1 MESTGLWNIV
11 GRRVKLLLSIKT
23 QSDLFSIFLFLFFLT
38 QFWYCIDVMMSTRL
52 ELAAKAGSMLDRK
65 SVCSN
70 YNYSNY
76 RCPCKIFTIEK
87 WDTFVSRFYFTTVLF
102 FLSLTHTKQTSYPH
116 DQEEG
121 KLFFSCKILSAT
133 LCHSNTFQ
141 TLFLTSCISTPTS
154 FFFFSQGLNLSQTTS
169 WWR

>member
-87 WDTFVSRFYFTTVLF
+87 WDTFVPRFYFTTVL
-102 FLSLTHTKQTSYPH
+102 L
-116 DQEEG
+116 
-121 KLFFSCKILSAT
+121 I
-133 LCHSNTFQ
+133 
-141 TLFLTSCISTPTS
+141 
-154 FFFFSQGLNLSQTTS
+154 FFFFVFDTHKTNELSS
-169 WWR
+169 WPGGRKVIFLLQNFKRNTLPQQYVSNIIFNIMHFYPDVFFFFFPRD